1 MRLWHK
7 DLIKYLPSQQLRGQ
21 WRELHLIAKQIAEK
35 GSPNHILVNP
45 IMKYPIEHFYAYCW
59 LVYHEMLLRGY
70 SASMDKLTEDL
81 KDCNGNFNNYIYM
94 KDIFKEWHNDRY
106 LNQCLMNLQEK
117 YDRGGIKDEEWR
129 KIYFRYF
136 QPKVS

>member
-21 WRELHLIAKQIAEK
+21 WRKLHLIAKQIAEK
-35 GSPNHILVNP
+35 GTPNHILVNP
-45 IMKYPIEHFYAYCW
+45 IMKYPSEHFYAYCW

-81 KDCNGNFNNYIYM
+81 KDCNVNFNNYIYR
-94 KDIFKEWHNDRY
+94 KDIFKDWHNDRY